1 MRRDLLGDSSATDG
15 IVKNRE
21 DVVVTDRLVRIFSG
35 KEPLLGFV
43 VSPVLPQ
50 GLQQNGRQHDQSIL
64 LPFAL
69 TDCDGHARRVDVVH
83 SQVGRLGAPQ
93 TCRVDGHQQGATF
106 EVRRHGEY
114 SCHLLL
120 AEDQGKS
127 LLLPWERN
135 VLEQERALQS
145 LGIKESQRTNNLV
158 IA

>member
-69 TDCDGHARRVDVVH
+69 TDGDGHARRVDVVH
-83 SQVGRLGAPQ
+83 S
-93 TCRVDGHQQGATF
+93 
-106 EVRRHGEY
+106 
-114 SCHLLL
+114 
-120 AEDQGKS
+120 
-127 LLLPWERN
+127 
-135 VLEQERALQS
+135 
-145 LGIKESQRTNNLV
+145 
-158 IA
+158 